1 MKKYLAIASF
11 TALISAAPFAMAAS
25 STDLTVTGTITP
37 SACTPSFPDGGIIDF
52 GKINAKDLNQTGYT
66 ELGRPR
72 TTLSVACDG
81 PTTFALQ
88 AIDNRPNTATDR
100 PYFGLGLTPA
110 DEKLGHYV
118 PWIFNVV
125 ADGLTASAIKSSNQG
140 NSWVAAPYL
149 AATQY
154 LSISDPSAPTIPLAA
169 KDVTMDL
176 EIRTWI
182 GRADRLTLTD
192 EVSIDGSATFEM
204 KYL

>member
-1 MKKYLAIASF
+1 MNKLLTALS
-11 TALISAAPFAMAAS
+11 TLALISAAPLAQAAS

-37 SACTPSFPDGGIIDF
+37 SACTPSLADGGVIDF
-52 GKINAKDLNQTGYT
+52 GKIAKKDLNPTTFT

-72 TTLSVACDG
+72 IALAIACDA

-88 AIDNRPNTATDR
+88 AIDNQPNTAIDA
-100 PYFGLGLTPA
+100 PFFGLGLTPA

-118 PWIFNVV
+118 PYVLNVI
-125 ADGLTASAIKSSNQG
+125 ADGAAARSIKSSNEG
-140 NSWVAAPYL
+140 ANWAAAPFL
-149 AATQY
+149 AASQY
-154 LSISDPSAPTIPLAA
+154 LSVAAIGSLQPMTA

-182 GRADRLTLTD
+182 GRADRLTLTS
-192 EVSIDGSATFEM
+192 EVTVRGSTTFEM